1 MLEAAIKSTDDRK
14 EVELTFDEEIG
25 AGVVEDDFSFDGD
38 DSGDFEDGLLSIR
51 FLTATTMKNKEEI
64 RNV

>member
-1 MLEAAIKSTDDRK
+1 MIDDEQDMLEAAIKSTDDRK

-38 DSGDFEDGLLSIR
+38 DSGDFEDGFALDSLFDSDDD
-51 FLTATTMKNKEEI
+51 EE
-64 RNV
+64 